1 MALLRIAGDTSGFSN
16 LAAPA
21 VAGSNTYTFDY
32 PAGSPVTTLT
42 PVTIAN
48 GTLLMG
54 NTISGR
60 LEANTLVAGTG
71 ITVTNGPSTITIAFA
86 TAGNTTQGPHTIWVP
101 AWAMYPTTTNGASAA
116 NGAFQTVTN
125 ILMFKTLDYDTTT
138 SEKAQFSLKLG
149 NSWNLGTVTA
159 KVVWSHGTTSVN
171 FGVSWSVAG
180 RAFSDNEAGDAALG
194 TPMVFSDTGGTANNI
209 YVSPAS
215 GGITIGGTPADGDWI
230 IMEVL
235 RSVANASDNM
245 AIDARLHGVE
255 LTYTT
260 DADTDA

>member
-1 MALLRIAGDTSGFSN
+1 MALIRIAGDTSGFSN

-32 PAGSPVTTLT
+32 PQGSPVTTLT

-71 ITVTNGPSTITIAFA
+71 ISVTNGPATITIAS
-86 TAGNTTQGPHTIWVP
+86 TISTVGLHTIWVP
-101 AWAMYPTTTNGASAA
+101 AWAMYPTVTNGASAA
-116 NGAFQTVTN
+116 NGFFELVTN
-125 ILMFKTLDYDTTT
+125 DLMLKTLDYDTTT

-159 KVVWSHGTTSVN
+159 KVVWSHGTTATN
-171 FGVSWSVAG
+171 FGVSWSVSG

-209 YVSPAS
+209 YISPAS

>member
-32 PAGSPVTTLT
+32 PAGSPVTTLA

-71 ITVTNGPSTITIAFA
+71 ITVTNGPATITIASTVTG
-86 TAGNTTQGPHTIWVP
+86 TAGLHTIWVP
-101 AWAMYPTTTNGASAA
+101 AWAMYPTFTNGASAA
-116 NGAFQTVTN
+116 NGAFELATN
-125 ILMFKTLDYDTTT
+125 DLMLKTLDYDTTT

-159 KVVWSHGTTSVN
+159 KVVWSHGTTATN

-235 RSVANASDNM
+235 RSVANASDNL

-260 DADTDA
+260 DAETDA